1 MEATV
6 KRKGGSGRKKI
17 EIKKIENKNYLQ
29 ATFSKRRTSLFRKAA
44 ELSATCGADV
54 AVIVQSPGGNV
65 FAAGGRSSVATIV
78 DRYLAATSSTP
89 NNADQFPQAD
99 GGGQERDQDEEQ
111 YAQILKEIE
120 AEKIKE
126 KSLMESQ
133 GGEGFWWE
141 RGFDDLDVNELEEY
155 VAAMETLRKNV
166 SAKAEEKAKAN
177 NIAAS

>member
-65 FAAGGRSSVATIV
+65 FAAGGRSSVATI
-78 DRYLAATSSTP
+78 
-89 NNADQFPQAD
+89 FPQAD